1 MRDRRPET
9 APLRDPGGRKR
20 VAKVVETGSR
30 PGSRG
35 NEALRSAPELFVKS
49 AVGESVPV
57 PTDEQAI
64 GEDGATTT
72 HLQVPLQGG
81 HDRRMKGKDPFGTE
95 LGRSNPQCRSNSVKI
110 RNP

>member
-1 MRDRRPET
+1 M
-9 APLRDPGGRKR
+9 
-20 VAKVVETGSR
+20 AKVVETGSR

-35 NEALRSAPELFVKS
+35 NEALRSAPELLMKS
-49 AVGESVPV
+49 ALGECAAVQ
-57 PTDEQAI
+57 TDEQAI

-81 HDRRMKGKDPFGTE
+81 HDRRVKRKDPFGAE
-95 LGRSNPQCRSNSVKI
+95 LGRSNPQCRSNGIKI